1 LEEQV
6 ENWLAVANAVVESFS
21 TVRNLREVV
30 AIRMSTAETGTT
42 GDRRR
47 TTTSHSKPPDAMR
60 ASGMLGTRPEA
71 LGTHNEE
78 DAKA

>member
-1 LEEQV
+1 
-6 ENWLAVANAVVESFS
+6 
-21 TVRNLREVV
+21 
-30 AIRMSTAETGTT
+30 MSTAETGTT

-78 DAKA
+78 DAKT